1 MFDIVDIRKQYMQFN
16 AHSFHGKSMEK
27 SLIPYNIIIDFQ
39 VEYQVINPLIIYD
52 EYGFAQGESAQQSY
66 INNLVQNEI
75 SKIIDTYGI
84 DTTYSNVDEHFNKVS
99 KELTRTILSFDEV
112 KEYDDFFRKK
122 KRRSKEIKVEKCISI
137 NDIVITSFD
146 KNISLRLTV

>member
-1 MFDIVDIRKQYMQFN
+1 
-16 AHSFHGKSMEK
+16 MEK